1 MVLKYWSLK
10 RCVHF
15 DVSSVMGDLYEPLQR
30 QAMLARLKVR
40 YQNKPDSPSA
50 WWNRNR
56 PSKTSSSYTVHP
68 PPLTGPSSVPSKAY
82 LRAAQA
88 VDDPRSVMS

>member
-1 MVLKYWSLK
+1 M
-10 RCVHF
+10 
-15 DVSSVMGDLYEPLQR
+15 MGDLYEPMQR

-56 PSKTSSSYTVHP
+56 PSKTSSYTVNP
-68 PPLTGPSSVPSKAY
+68 LPLTGPSSVPSKAY
-82 LRAAQA
+82 LRATQA